1 MRTLAA
7 LFVLSCVAAVHA
19 QRPAPDPA
27 PTRSQ
32 TAASI
37 RITLLGTG
45 AGPPVR
51 PARAGVG
58 TLIEAGSEHLLF
70 DAGYGVLRRLV
81 ESGKAMDA
89 VSTVFLT
96 HLHSDHVVEL
106 PALLLLPWAAPSAR
120 DVPLRVWGPAGTRAM
135 MRGLTRAFAADIHL
149 RRDVDEKASRRGIE
163 VESHDIR
170 EGVVYSHNGV
180 SVRAFLVDHGPVK
193 PAYGYRVDYQGRSV
207 VISGDTRV
215 SEALVANAS
224 GVDVLLHEAIDPDF
238 LRQQAPS
245 PQLFDAIVSHHTTPE
260 QAAGVFARTRPKL
273 AVYTHSPGSQAL
285 VDGARRA
292 GYDGPLEIGDD
303 LMVID
308 VGPEVRVTRT
318 AAPQR

>member
-106 PALLLLPWAAPSAR
+106 PALLSPEHGQPLLHRTGQADAPGC
-120 DVPLRVWGPAGTRAM
+120 LYTPAHRSCS
-135 MRGLTRAFAADIHL
+135 RHP
-149 RRDVDEKASRRGIE
+149 RRG
-163 VESHDIR
+163 
-170 EGVVYSHNGV
+170 G
-180 SVRAFLVDHGPVK
+180 L
-193 PAYGYRVDYQGRSV
+193 
-207 VISGDTRV
+207 
-215 SEALVANAS
+215 
-224 GVDVLLHEAIDPDF
+224 
-238 LRQQAPS
+238 
-245 PQLFDAIVSHHTTPE
+245 
-260 QAAGVFARTRPKL
+260 
-273 AVYTHSPGSQAL
+273 
-285 VDGARRA
+285 
-292 GYDGPLEIGDD
+292 
-303 LMVID
+303 
-308 VGPEVRVTRT
+308 
-318 AAPQR
+318 

>member
-120 DVPLRVWGPAGTRAM
+120 DVPLRVWGAGRHA
-135 MRGLTRAFAADIHL
+135 
-149 RRDVDEKASRRGIE
+149 
-163 VESHDIR
+163 
-170 EGVVYSHNGV
+170 
-180 SVRAFLVDHGPVK
+180 
-193 PAYGYRVDYQGRSV
+193 
-207 VISGDTRV
+207 
-215 SEALVANAS
+215 
-224 GVDVLLHEAIDPDF
+224 
-238 LRQQAPS
+238 
-245 PQLFDAIVSHHTTPE
+245 
-260 QAAGVFARTRPKL
+260 
-273 AVYTHSPGSQAL
+273 
-285 VDGARRA
+285 
-292 GYDGPLEIGDD
+292 GDD
-303 LMVID
+303 ARLD
-308 VGPEVRVTRT
+308 ACVRGRHPP
-318 AAPQR
+318 AA